1 MMYLPLSLKEQAM
14 VVAVKENLQLED
26 LPKTRFIVTILTLFL
41 RTINYQTIRFP
52 AKELKALVKILG
64 SYVITQSTVS
74 FNKVGGGV
82 PTSDEINEVKSTD
95 WYKACMCTMGP
106 GRKIAIS
113 KMVNDGD
120 LQWSFEYDTEGCT
133 CSYPH
138 LFTLSSHNK
147 IIPAVSAPGR
157 YWERT
162 VSIGAGK
169 LVRETCLLDENQANK
184 LEKNVDEWEV
194 LDNDNLKM
202 RWAKTNLI
210 SDIQISFSSQAER
223 I

>member
-1 MMYLPLSLKEQAM
+1 M
-14 VVAVKENLQLED
+14 
-26 LPKTRFIVTILTLFL
+26 
-41 RTINYQTIRFP
+41 
-52 AKELKALVKILG
+52 KELNALVKILG
-64 SYVITQSTVS
+64 SYVITQSSVS

-82 PTSDEINEVKSTD
+82 TTSDEINEAKSTASF
-95 WYKACMCTMGP
+95 KNMMCKMGP
-106 GRKIAIS
+106 GRKITIS

-120 LQWSFEYDTEGCT
+120 LQWSFEYDREDCT
-133 CSYPH
+133 CSSH
-138 LFTLSSHNK
+138 HSFTLSSQNK
-147 IIPAVSAPGR
+147 IIPAVGVPGH
-157 YWERT
+157 YWELT

-169 LVRETCLLDENQANK
+169 VVQEYCLLDENQANK

-202 RWAKTNLI
+202 RWVFNDLI

>member
-1 MMYLPLSLKEQAM
+1 M
-14 VVAVKENLQLED
+14 
-26 LPKTRFIVTILTLFL
+26 
-41 RTINYQTIRFP
+41 
-52 AKELKALVKILG
+52 KELNALVKIPG

-95 WYKACMCTMGP
+95 WYKERMCRMGP
-106 GRKIAIS
+106 GRKITIS

-120 LQWSFEYDTEGCT
+120 LQWSFEFDREGCS
-133 CSYPH
+133 CSSPH
-138 LFTLSSHNK
+138 LFFLSSQNK
-147 IIPAVSAPGR
+147 IIPVVGAPGR

-169 LVRETCLLDENQANK
+169 VVMESFLLDENRANK
-184 LEKNVDEWEV
+184 LEKHVVEWEV
-194 LDNDNLKM
+194 LDNNNLKM
-202 RWAKTNLI
+202 RRVNNDL

>member
-1 MMYLPLSLKEQAM
+1 
-14 VVAVKENLQLED
+14 
-26 LPKTRFIVTILTLFL
+26 
-41 RTINYQTIRFP
+41 
-52 AKELKALVKILG
+52 
-64 SYVITQSTVS
+64 
-74 FNKVGGGV
+74 
-82 PTSDEINEVKSTD
+82 
-95 WYKACMCTMGP
+95 MGP
-106 GRKIAIS
+106 GRKITIS

-120 LQWSFEYDTEGCT
+120 LQWSFEYDREGCT
-133 CSYPH
+133 CSSPH

-157 YWERT
+157 YWESA

-169 LVRETCLLDENQANK
+169 LVNESCLLDENRANK
-184 LEKNVDEWEV
+184 LKKQVIEWEV

-202 RWAKTNLI
+202 RWVHTNLI

>member
-1 MMYLPLSLKEQAM
+1 M
-14 VVAVKENLQLED
+14 V
-26 LPKTRFIVTILTLFL
+26 
-41 RTINYQTIRFP
+41 
-52 AKELKALVKILG
+52 
-64 SYVITQSTVS
+64 
-74 FNKVGGGV
+74 
-82 PTSDEINEVKSTD
+82 
-95 WYKACMCTMGP
+95 
-106 GRKIAIS
+106 

-120 LQWSFEYDTEGCT
+120 LKWSYESDREGCT

-147 IIPAVSAPGR
+147 IIPAEGAPGH
-157 YWERT
+157 YNERT

-169 LVRETCLLDENQANK
+169 LVMESCLLDENRANK
-184 LEKNVDEWEV
+184 LEKNVLEWEV

-210 SDIQISFSSQAER
+210 SDIQISLSSQAER

>member
-1 MMYLPLSLKEQAM
+1 
-14 VVAVKENLQLED
+14 
-26 LPKTRFIVTILTLFL
+26 
-41 RTINYQTIRFP
+41 
-52 AKELKALVKILG
+52 
-64 SYVITQSTVS
+64 
-74 FNKVGGGV
+74 
-82 PTSDEINEVKSTD
+82 
-95 WYKACMCTMGP
+95 MCTMGP
-106 GRKIAIS
+106 GRKITIS

-120 LQWSFEYDTEGCT
+120 LQWSFEYDREGCT
-133 CSYPH
+133 CSSPH

-157 YWERT
+157 YWESA

-169 LVRETCLLDENQANK
+169 LVNESCLLDENRANK
-184 LEKNVDEWEV
+184 LQKHVIEWEV

-202 RWAKTNLI
+202 RWVHTNLI

>member
-1 MMYLPLSLKEQAM
+1 M
-14 VVAVKENLQLED
+14 
-26 LPKTRFIVTILTLFL
+26 
-41 RTINYQTIRFP
+41 
-52 AKELKALVKILG
+52 KELYALVKILG

-82 PTSDEINEVKSTD
+82 PTSDEINEVKSTE
-95 WYKACMCTMGP
+95 WYKERMCRMGP
-106 GRKIAIS
+106 GRKITIS

-120 LQWSFEYDTEGCT
+120 LQWSFEYDREGCT
-133 CSYPH
+133 CSFLH
-138 LFTLSSHNK
+138 SFTLSSHNK

-157 YWERT
+157 CTERAG
-162 VSIGAGK
+162 SIGAGK
-169 LVRETCLLDENQANK
+169 LVHEACLLDENRANK
-184 LEKNVDEWEV
+184 LEKNVLEWEV

-202 RWAKTNLI
+202 RWVNNDLI

>member
-1 MMYLPLSLKEQAM
+1 M
-14 VVAVKENLQLED
+14 
-26 LPKTRFIVTILTLFL
+26 
-41 RTINYQTIRFP
+41 
-52 AKELKALVKILG
+52 
-64 SYVITQSTVS
+64 S

-82 PTSDEINEVKSTD
+82 PTSDEINEVKSTAL
-95 WYKACMCTMGP
+95 YKNKMCRMGP
-106 GRKIAIS
+106 GRKITIS

-120 LQWSFEYDTEGCT
+120 LKWSFKYDREGCT
-133 CSYPH
+133 CSSPH

-184 LEKNVDEWEV
+184 LEKRVGELEV

-202 RWAKTNLI
+202 RWVKTNLI
-210 SDIQISFSSQAER
+210 SDIQISLSSQAER

>member
-1 MMYLPLSLKEQAM
+1 
-14 VVAVKENLQLED
+14 
-26 LPKTRFIVTILTLFL
+26 
-41 RTINYQTIRFP
+41 
-52 AKELKALVKILG
+52 
-64 SYVITQSTVS
+64 
-74 FNKVGGGV
+74 
-82 PTSDEINEVKSTD
+82 
-95 WYKACMCTMGP
+95 MGP

-147 IIPAVSAPGR
+147 IIPAVEAPGCYR
-157 YWERT
+157 EQA

-169 LVRETCLLDENQANK
+169 VVMESCLLDENRANK
-184 LEKNVDEWEV
+184 LEKTVIEWEV

-202 RWAKTNLI
+202 RCVYNCNDL

-223 I
+223 IWVWERFWVLKKWTEYGLIYEDSQYQQFAIYWLE